1 MYKFATL
8 ITSLTKSSDLL
19 FRYMC
24 IKKYCITLILLLFNV
39 CVAYSQESSSEICVD
54 FRVNC
59 SVIDSTKSDNA
70 VRMQEKIDFLKVGEW
85 NRNLHIK
92 TNTLG
97 LGLAIANVAA
107 EIDLAKHW
115 SFSLPVYYSAW
126 DYFKSTIKFRTFAV
140 QPEFRYW
147 LSDENDGFFAGAHFG
162 LAYYNVAFDG
172 DYRYQDHNCNTPAIG
187 GGVSMGYRL
196 PISKNNR
203 WRVEFSLGAGAY
215 TTHHD
220 KFYNTPN
227 TKGGLMIET
236 IKKTYWGIDHA
247 AVSFSYSFDLK
258 KKGGT

>member
-1 MYKFATL
+1 
-8 ITSLTKSSDLL
+8 
-19 FRYMC
+19 
-24 IKKYCITLILLLFNV
+24 
-39 CVAYSQESSSEICVD
+39 
-54 FRVNC
+54 
-59 SVIDSTKSDNA
+59 
-70 VRMQEKIDFLKVGEW
+70 MQEKIDFLKVGEW

-97 LGLAIANVAA
+97 LGLAIANVAV

-115 SFSLPVYYSAW
+115 SFTLPVYYSAW
-126 DYFKSTIKFRTFAV
+126 DYFKSTIKFRTFSV

-227 TKGGLMIET
+227 TKGGLMKET